1 MEVRDSGMPDEKL
14 WSSLSNTIQI
24 FETLEIPKPKG
35 KVGILHWRTDIET
48 LRGSYFSFRPSSL
61 NILSWVNLKKFK
73 ISKMPFIIEPYHFGL
88 VISKI

>member
-1 MEVRDSGMPDEKL
+1 MKVRDSGMPDEKL
-14 WSSLSNTIQI
+14 WSNLFNTNQI

-48 LRGSYFSFRPSSL
+48 PRGRDLSSRPSSS